1 MLTGGYG
8 HHPFKVTLFG
18 WGSIPP
24 RNTILWAVGRATDAT
39 GSYPVPAGFDSP
51 AAYQDRFILFLF
63 TYIGLAKPIFRF
75 SVEAAR

>member
-1 MLTGGYG
+1 MHRSASGEAPRLSTWLEGI
-8 HHPFKVTLFG
+8 VT
-18 WGSIPP
+18 P
-24 RNTILWAVGRATDAT
+24 TVYQQWAVGRATDAT

-63 TYIGLAKPIFRF
+63 TYIGLAKPIFRS